1 MFVAK
6 VDGQEHLLGDLA
18 FFLLFVLLSEILGS
32 S

>member
-18 FFLLFVLLSEILGS
+18 FFLLFVLSEILGS